1 MHWEAMLTT
10 VKNCLRM
17 ADKFGR
23 TPYFYLTGGDPILH
37 GDFWRLLKY
46 FKRLRIDFTIM
57 GNPFHLNTAVCKQLK
72 DCGCIKYQL
81 SLDGLRKTHDFIRK
95 PGSFDCTISRISMLN
110 KAGIVP
116 AIMTTVSELNIA
128 EIPELID
135 VVVEHGAGIFAFAR
149 FCPNNANLAI
159 APAAYRNF
167 LERCDAKFKKYEQ
180 SGCNTWFNKKDHLW
194 KLYEYE
200 RGEFK
205 IPENCD
211 PELVYEG
218 CNCGNCHLTILP
230 DGQVLACR
238 RVRGSQVGNV
248 FKDDLADLW
257 LHGMEKFREYQKFK
271 KCSRCELLSW
281 CRGCP
286 AVASSKNGDFYD
298 TDPQCW
304 KNVL

>member
-46 FKRLRIDFTIM
+46 FKQLQIDFTIM
-57 GNPFHLNTAVCKQLK
+57 GNPFHLNAAVCEQLK

-95 PGSFDCTISRISMLN
+95 PGSFDCTISRIPMLN
-110 KAGIVP
+110 EAGIVP

-149 FCPNNANLAI
+149 FCPDNANLAI

-167 LERCDAKFKKYEQ
+167 LEICDAKFKKYEQ
-180 SGCNTWFNKKDHLW
+180 SGCKTWFNKKDHLW

-200 RGEFK
+200 RGEFT

-257 LHGMEKFREYQKFK
+257 LHEMEKFRDYQKFK

-298 TDPQCW
+298 ADPQCW
-304 KNVL
+304 KNVS